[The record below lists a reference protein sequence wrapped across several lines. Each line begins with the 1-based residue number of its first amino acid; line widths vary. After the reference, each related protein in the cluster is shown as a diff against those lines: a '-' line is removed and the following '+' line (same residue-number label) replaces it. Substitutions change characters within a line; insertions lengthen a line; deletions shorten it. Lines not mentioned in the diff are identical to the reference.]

1 MINFF
6 WELFCIKSLYFLD
19 NSNIS
24 YKINLIGIEV
34 KGLKLKLIRGILGL
48 KGIMRGLLSKLIN
61 LIPIKNSIFKFIPIL
76 SSKRGILS
84 SKRGILSSKRGILS
98 HFYLIFKEI

>member
-1 MINFF
+1 
-6 WELFCIKSLYFLD
+6 
-19 NSNIS
+19 
-24 YKINLIGIEV
+24 
-34 KGLKLKLIRGILGL
+34 
-48 KGIMRGLLSKLIN
+48 MRGVLSKLIN

-84 SKRGILSSKRGILS
+84 

>member
-1 MINFF
+1 
-6 WELFCIKSLYFLD
+6 
-19 NSNIS
+19 
-24 YKINLIGIEV
+24 
-34 KGLKLKLIRGILGL
+34 
-48 KGIMRGLLSKLIN
+48 MRGLLSKLIN

-98 HFYLIFKEI
+98 SKRGILSHFYLIFKEI